1 MNNILFVLLMFTQTI
16 NISPRSEAKIKIHTT
31 KEESYVVLTKDQ
43 PLEIKAS
50 GPTWIRVYTR
60 IPWYGEKKGAKV
72 YKLILQEDGIKEK
85 FVTQET
91 EYSSIARL
99 EKIRLSKWRS
109 FYINVPAGL
118 HTYRLIFWR
127 APVDT
132 ILLKFT
138 NESPGKWQDIT
149 PLSYSAQLELV
160 EDERILNYYE
170 LIPEKPVIIEIEG
183 PKKLK
188 VISRL
193 NLVIPAQ
200 GEQMYSITIK
210 EKSKVKKSTSFR
222 AYSSETCYYK
232 NRSDIVPSNPHTMF
246 INIPK
251 GIHRYEF
258 VLNNNSSCGLRFMVE
273 AK

>member
-1 MNNILFVLLMFTQTI
+1 MNSVLFILLMFAQTI
-16 NISPRSEAKIKIHTT
+16 NIAPQSEAKIKIHTT
-31 KEESYVVLTKDQ
+31 KEESYIVLTKNQ

-60 IPWYGEKKGAKV
+60 IPWYGEKKGTRV
-72 YKLILQEDGIKEK
+72 YKLILQEDDINEK

-99 EKIRLSKWRS
+99 ENIRLSKWRS

-149 PLSYSAQLELV
+149 PLSYNSKLELV
-160 EDERILNYYE
+160 EDEKILNYYE
-170 LIPEKPVIIEIEG
+170 LIADKPVILEIEG
-183 PKKLK
+183 PKKVK

-193 NLVIPAQ
+193 NIATSLQ
-200 GEQMYSITIK
+200 GEEIYSITVK
-210 EKSKVKKSTSFR
+210 EKNKVRKSTSFR
-222 AYSSETCYYK
+222 AYSSQTCYYK

-258 VLNNNSSCGLRFMVE
+258 VVDNNNSCGLRFMVE
-273 AK
+273 VK